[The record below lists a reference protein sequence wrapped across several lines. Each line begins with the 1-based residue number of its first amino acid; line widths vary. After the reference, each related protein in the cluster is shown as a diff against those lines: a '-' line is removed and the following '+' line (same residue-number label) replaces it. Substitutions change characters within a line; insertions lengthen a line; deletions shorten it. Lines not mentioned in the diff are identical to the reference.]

1 MPRSPDRE
9 QASSANTP
17 PLVMAAE
24 VMGAAMPLQHQQ
36 TPMVSTPKS
45 AVAIPKSTSAPIES
59 DISWRQQFYVYSAVL
74 AIFTIVW
81 IADGM
86 FTVLGLLMSGI
97 PATVLGFILAC
108 GFHLLASWGQRS
120 LIFDPLPLLKAVGL
134 GLLGINVLSNIV
146 GIRLAFAALA
156 PRLAGTLPLH
166 PGEWLLALLDW
177 AGGTL
182 NGKEA
187 AMPTWWPTALIIA
200 LLGGSLAWFAEKL
213 LAQVHARWKVIC
225 EQRPR

>member
-1 MPRSPDRE
+1 MAPT
-9 QASSANTP
+9 NTP

-24 VMGAAMPLQHQQ
+24 VASAALPLPRQQ
-36 TPMVSTPKS
+36 APVLSPPKP
-45 AVAIPKSTSAPIES
+45 AEAIPARDYQAPIAP

-74 AIFTIVW
+74 AIFSIVW
-81 IADGM
+81 LADGM

-134 GLLGINVLSNIV
+134 ALLGINVLSNIV

-156 PRLAGTLPLH
+156 PRMAGTLPMY

-177 AGGTL
+177 AGGALT
-182 NGKEA
+182 GKDA
-187 AMPTWWPTALIIA
+187 AMPAWWPTALIIA

-213 LAQVHARWKVIC
+213 LAQVHTRWKVIC